1 MEKEMTR
8 KEKKMYQLAKIEATL
23 NSIIE
28 ENNRIIDLIK
38 RGKEELSNLRSEV
51 LTSR

>member
-8 KEKKMYQLAKIEATL
+8 KEKKMYQLAKLEATL
-23 NSIIE
+23 SSIIE
-28 ENNRIIDLIK
+28 ENNRIIELIR
-38 RGKEELSNLRSEV
+38 RGKEELAVLRSEV